1 MAESKQEQRQKRL
14 HQLKWDL
21 EEHQL
26 PEEAQKRPT
35 PAQKAQ
41 ERADL
46 IEQRIQEAMA
56 NGEFDHLRGKGKPL
70 AFAANPYLDPGQELA
85 FNLLQNNGV
94 APEWI
99 ERDKEIRREIE
110 AARQQLRRAWQAY
123 QEQPAAAPAWRSAV
137 AQFETALQKIN
148 RKIDSF
154 NLTVPIVASQRFRLQ
169 LESELQRIQH
179 ETD

>member
-1 MAESKQEQRQKRL
+1 MTSAKQKKRQQQL
-14 HQLKWDL
+14 NQLKEKL

-26 PEEAQKRPT
+26 AQETSEQPT
-35 PAQKAQ
+35 PTKRAQ

-56 NGEFDHLRGKGKPL
+56 NGEFDNLRGKGKPL
-70 AFAANPYLDPGQELA
+70 AFASNPYVDPAQGLA
-85 FNLLQNNGV
+85 FSLLQNNDL

-110 AARQQLRRAWQAY
+110 IARQQLRQAWQVFRAQPAQESAWQA
-123 QEQPAAAPAWRSAV
+123 AV
-137 AQFETALQKIN
+137 TRFEEALQKIN

-154 NLTVPIVASQRFRLQ
+154 NLTVPIVTSQRFRLH
-169 LESELQRIQH
+169 LESELQGIQH
-179 ETD
+179 EKD